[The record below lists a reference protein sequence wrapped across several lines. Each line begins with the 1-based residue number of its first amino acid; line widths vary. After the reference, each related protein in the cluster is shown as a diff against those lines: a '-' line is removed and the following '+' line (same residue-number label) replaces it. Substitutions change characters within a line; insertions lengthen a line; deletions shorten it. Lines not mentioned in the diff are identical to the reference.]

1 MCSQESVSERKVVCK
16 LNFRQSAIFLTLLCA
31 SFSAQASNSGN
42 WETFSN
48 IGAYGLVGLALAAPA
63 YKDDWAGFKQA
74 GYSIV
79 TASGVGLVG
88 KSLVNEER
96 PDKSGNDSFPSN
108 HSANAFAAAT
118 TLNRRYGWEYGFP
131 AYGVATLVGVGR
143 VKADKHYWKDVL
155 AGAVIGVSSGWVFT
169 DAFDDK
175 VQVVPWA
182 ERNGAGLTASIS
194 W

>member
-1 MCSQESVSERKVVCK
+1 MNLRRLAS
-16 LNFRQSAIFLTLLCA
+16 FFALLCA
-31 SFSAQASNSGN
+31 SFSVNASNSDN
-42 WETFSN
+42 WGTFSDV
-48 IGAYGLVGLALAAPA
+48 GAVGLVGLALAAPA
-63 YKDDWAGFKQA
+63 YKNDWEGFRQA

-79 TASGVGLVG
+79 TASGIGLVG

-118 TLNRRYGWEYGFP
+118 MLDRRYGWEYGFP

-155 AGAVIGVSSGWVFT
+155 AGAVIGVSSGWAFT
-169 DAFDDK
+169 EAFDDN
-175 VQVVPWA
+175 VRVVPWA